1 MTWWFHKEIHRAG
14 KLKTRTRRAL
24 VVSFSGIDGA
34 GKSTQISAL
43 QDRMTEAGIRVLLL
57 TFWDDVAVWTRLRE
71 AASHGLFEGDK
82 GIGTPDRPLN
92 RRDKNVRAWHVT
104 AARFF
109 FYLLDSLH
117 LNLVVAKALAS
128 GAEVVIFDRYIYDE
142 FANLFPKHWLI
153 GAYVRLMLKCVPR
166 PDVAFLLDTD
176 PLLARAR
183 KPEYPVD
190 FLCSNRASY
199 LDLSELAGMTVISA
213 STLLEI
219 ERKITEEML
228 KRWKDL
234 AHFAEESHQV
244 DSSS

>member
-1 MTWWFHKEIHRAG
+1 MTGGFDKGIHRAG
-14 KLKTRTRRAL
+14 KSKTRTRRVL

-43 QDRMTEAGIRVLLL
+43 QDRLTEAGIRVLLL
-57 TFWDDVAVWTRLRE
+57 TFWDDVAVLTRLRE
-71 AASHGLFEGDK
+71 AASHGLFKGDK

-92 RRDKNVRAWHVT
+92 RRDKNVKAWHVT

-128 GAEVVIFDRYIYDE
+128 GADVVIFDRYIYDE
-142 FANLFPKHWLI
+142 FANLSSNHWLM

-199 LDLSELAGMTVISA
+199 LDLRELTGMTVISA
-213 STLLEI
+213 STLVEI
-219 ERKITEEML
+219 ERKIAEEML

-234 AHFAEESHQV
+234 AGFSGESHQI
-244 DSSS
+244 DSPP